1 MGSQNSVWAG
11 EHYYQRWEVVKEEE
25 LDHLKKYRM
34 QEKVRGEHLKQQEE
48 AENRLLSQEEAEN

>member
-1 MGSQNSVWAG
+1 MWAG
-11 EHYYQRWEVVKEEE
+11 GHYYQRWEVVKKEE

-34 QEKVRGEHLKQQEE
+34 QEEKARGEHVKQQEE